1 MIVSAYCPSH
11 ISGYFRRISGQD
23 RSATGSTGAGIVI
36 DPGIAVTVSPAT
48 RTTVSI
54 RQNMGRG
61 KIRQVSDR
69 SPPLES
75 ALRRVGV
82 DARVITECTL
92 PVGAGFGLSASALMA
107 TLTAVNRLA
116 DLGMGTHEIAEIAHE
131 TEVEHRTGLGDV
143 AACQGGGRVIRT
155 GAGIDGEIHRYYDI
169 SGPIC
174 AVSFGPIHTP
184 SVISSIE
191 QMARVEQAYPA
202 IVPATVEEFFQASGA
217 FAQKSGLVTPE
228 VMRVLKTCA
237 AEGVPCGMTMLGNG
251 VFAIGEK
258 AYSVLRPFGQVFQCQ
273 MATEG
278 ARITKVIP

>member
-23 RSATGSTGAGIVI
+23 RAATGSTGAGIVI

-48 RTTVSI
+48 RTTISI
-54 RQNMGRG
+54 RQKLGRG
-61 KIRQVSDR
+61 RIQQVSDR

-75 ALRRVGV
+75 ALRLTGV

-92 PVGAGFGLSASALMA
+92 PVGAGFGLSASALLA
-107 TLTAVNRLA
+107 TLTAVNHLA
-116 DLGMGTHEIAEIAHE
+116 DLGMGPREIAEIAHE

-143 AACQGGGRVIRT
+143 AACQGGGRVIRA
-155 GAGIDGEIHRYYDI
+155 GAGIDGEIHRYQDI

-184 SVISSIE
+184 SVIGSAA
-191 QMARVEQAYPA
+191 QMARVDAAYPA
-202 IVPATVEEFFQASGA
+202 TVPATVEEFFQASRS
-217 FAQKSGLVTPE
+217 FAQKSGLVTPQ
-228 VMRVLKTCA
+228 VMRVLEACC
-237 AEGVPCGMTMLGNG
+237 AEGVLCGMTMLGNG
-251 VFAIGEK
+251 VFACGER
-258 AYSVLRPFGQVFQCQ
+258 AHSVLHPFGHVFQCR

-278 ARITKVIP
+278 ARITGVNP